1 MYISFFNLRYKPFQ
15 ITPDPEFLFMSRVHK
30 KALTYLNYGI
40 SSDSGGFILVTGEV
54 GTGKTTTIRSIM
66 KEQKKDVIF
75 SRVNNTRL
83 TSDQLISMINDDF
96 NLDIQGRNK
105 TQMLRD
111 LTDFLIEQYR
121 NGKRSIL
128 IIDEAQN
135 LTPDLLEEIRLL
147 SNLETSKSKLLQII
161 LVGQPELRKVLA
173 LPELRSLRQRINV
186 SCHIS
191 PLTMVETEEYIFHRL
206 EVAGNREAVSFHSG
220 GIELIYNFARGIPR
234 LINIVCDFLLLSAFI
249 DRTRE
254 ISLDMAKEVIN
265 DLEKENRYWQDGI
278 SEEYSDSVNCN
289 KEMKEKAENL
299 EERHLERKDI
309 DYFEKMEI
317 FEKISETER
326 QLTSAIDQLKVEL
339 TKRDAVNTDAR
350 FNNVVKEVNELKG
363 IASEFKKGGGGPVK
377 GEKEKKRNLWSK
389 IFN

>member
-15 ITPDPEFLFMSRVHK
+15 ITPDPEFLFRSKVHK

-54 GTGKTTTIRSIM
+54 GTGKTTIIRSVM
-66 KEQKKDVIF
+66 KEQKKDITF

-96 NLDIQGRNK
+96 NLDIQGRDK

-121 NGKRSIL
+121 KGKKSIL

-206 EVAGNREAVSFHSG
+206 EIAGNREAVSFHSG
-220 GIELIYNFARGIPR
+220 GIELIHNFARGIPR

-278 SEEYSDSVNCN
+278 SEKYSDNVNADRETKKKVEGI
-289 KEMKEKAENL
+289 KEGPLARNIN
-299 EERHLERKDI
+299 H
-309 DYFEKMEI
+309 FEKTEI
-317 FEKISETER
+317 FEKISETEK
-326 QLTSAIDQLKVEL
+326 LLSSAMDEL
-339 TKRDAVNTDAR
+339 RIKLENRDSVDAEER
-350 FNNVVKEVNELKG
+350 FNNIVREIKELKE
-363 IASEFKKGGGGPVK
+363 ITSEFKKAGSEQVANG
-377 GEKEKKRNLWSK
+377 KKKNLWTK